1 MATISVTGKF
11 SISTPGTCSSAQK
24 ASFGLW
30 LRLVLCSSFSL
41 TVASYPT
48 SREANF
54 IAAKFFLWRDV
65 FIWWSFHWQFPLHR
79 IDTLLYFL
87 CYPQVPLVRTK
98 VNYCNFLVKILSFL
112 SCLILTVVSLKTTT
126 NTQLW
131 IFNNYKIAILAES
144 RANYYHPN
152 QVYSHKSSMTQ

>member
-1 MATISVTGKF
+1 M
-11 SISTPGTCSSAQK
+11 
-24 ASFGLW
+24 
-30 LRLVLCSSFSL
+30 LRRHPLIYGCFWFCVLHFRWRL
-41 TVASYPT
+41 LRNPT

-112 SCLILTVVSLKTTT
+112 SCLILIVVPLKTTT

-131 IFNNYKIAILAES
+131 IFNDYKIAILAEA

-152 QVYSHKSSMTQ
+152 QVYSHKSSMAASIRRRL